1 MDTAVVPV
9 FHIPTTT
16 VVLEVVPTVV
26 AGNAVP
32 LQVMVNVD
40 GGVVLGDVV
49 VGVVVLLEQAIAAT
63 RSSRSGMCAGRTGRV
78 HCIKVARRRVTS
90 P

>member
-1 MDTAVVPV
+1 
-9 FHIPTTT
+9 
-16 VVLEVVPTVV
+16 
-26 AGNAVP
+26 
-32 LQVMVNVD
+32 MVNVD

-63 RSSRSGMCAGRTGRV
+63 RSSRSGMCAGRTGRI
-78 HCIKVARRRVTS
+78 HCMKVARRRVTS